1 MQSNFF
7 DLDNRYA
14 QLSKMRDPLI
24 ELNRVIDW
32 ELFRSTLSTIAEK
45 PRKSAV
51 GRKRIDRLLLFKM
64 LVLQRLYNLADEAL
78 EFQVKD
84 RLSFMRFLGLSLA
97 ASVPDA
103 TTM

>member
-1 MQSNFF
+1 MQRSFF

-32 ELFRSTLSTIAEK
+32 ALFRSTLWTIAKK
-45 PRKSAV
+45 PRKSAA
-51 GRKRIDRLLLFKM
+51 GRKRIDRVLLFKM
-64 LVLQRLYNLADEAL
+64 LVLQRLYNLADERL

-84 RLSFMRFLGLSLA
+84 GLSFMRSLG
-97 ASVPDA
+97 
-103 TTM
+103 

>member
-1 MQSNFF
+1 MQSSFF

-45 PRKSAV
+45 PRKSAA
-51 GRKRIDRLLLFKM
+51 GRK
-64 LVLQRLYNLADEAL
+64 VQGSCQRG
-78 EFQVKD
+78 
-84 RLSFMRFLGLSLA
+84 S
-97 ASVPDA
+97 
-103 TTM
+103 